1 MKSGL
6 SIGRK
11 ALKKRSSEL
20 LAGFH
25 DPVRSLLRRF
35 LEILARSDRKAARH
49 CADQAETVLNPLRR
63 SHQAVL
69 LKDAIDLSDIPRVGE
84 AFFCCGAELVCR
96 LREEDL
102 SAFVTQGRAIGRT
115 NPEAAIAFFRLES
128 QTGLSA
134 FKKYRNTV
142 HISDVIRV
150 LQLYCTAMAEKPV
163 RVRSLADALMK
174 FGRENRQY
182 PLTDGRTIFLPENL
196 NRHITY
202 QANFEEYKVL
212 AAHQAGYIEFGTFD
226 LDINKLR
233 DHPGLSAMPWSR
245 MDDFTIASHYGIFF
259 HLFNDPW
266 LARDIF
272 FAIEDG
278 RVDFLLERKYR
289 GLAPLIERAGYESLK
304 ERPNPATL
312 PPLEAGVE
320 VLIRCS
326 IRRRLDNAIPDSWHP
341 FAEKIMGTLSRIFTP
356 GATVTESAAATA
368 RIYEQISDLLNFHAE
383 FVSISD
389 AFVNMAR
396 TLYERKSRTPST
408 NPGRPDHDKNR
419 YQQAQPVFYRG
430 QTNPNQVQ
438 LELTVEMLHELK
450 SKIAEADAPLT
461 TDILTKLVKRGA
473 KITLHPTIAEV
484 MGVSPGLILNN
495 LDDPVMGRNEKP
507 PFEENFR
514 LADLHHRIRPGR
526 TSELDPVKVHYYD
539 EWDYLIGDYR
549 PRWCIVREFAVKGE
563 SSDLVTRIK
572 EERADLISVV
582 RRNLQSIR
590 PSMFRWI
597 KRLPNGDE
605 IDLDS
610 AIERIIERRAD
621 LTFTDQ
627 IYKQRKRRIRDVAT
641 VFLLDLSASTR
652 KSLRESPESFGT
664 SLIDRSAGA
673 FPDSI
678 LLSGIE
684 KHSPRPS
691 TNENKRVVDIE
702 REALIVMAEALEGIG
717 DEYAIYG
724 FSSSGRDNVD
734 FLIIKD
740 FSEQYDER
748 IRCRIGALKPRTS
761 TRMGPAVRH
770 AQTKLTQTGC
780 RLKVLI
786 LLSDGYPQDY
796 DYGPDLMGH
805 EYGVHDTMVALRE
818 ARRKNIYPFMV
829 TVDLAGNDY
838 LFDMC
843 AGDNYLVVKK
853 PSELPDILPKVYRG
867 LTV

>member
-1 MKSGL
+1 M
-6 SIGRK
+6 
-11 ALKKRSSEL
+11 KKRLVEL

-25 DPVRSLLRRF
+25 DPVRSLLQRF
-35 LEILARSDRKAARH
+35 LEIIARSDRKAARN
-49 CADQAETVLNPLRR
+49 CADQAETILNPLRR
-63 SHQAVL
+63 SHQAAL
-69 LKDAIDLSDIPRVGE
+69 LKDATGLSDIPRIAE
-84 AFFCCGAELVCR
+84 AFFCSGAELVCR
-96 LREEDL
+96 LKEEDL
-102 SAFVTQGRAIGRT
+102 SAFVAQGRAIGRT
-115 NPEAAIAFFRLES
+115 NPDAAIAFFRLES

-134 FKKYRNTV
+134 FKKYRNTI
-142 HISDVIRV
+142 HISDVIGV
-150 LQLYCTAMAEKPV
+150 LQLYCTAMAEKPL
-163 RVRSLADALMK
+163 RVKSLVDALNK
-174 FGRENRQY
+174 FGRETRQY

-196 NRHITY
+196 NRHLTY

-245 MDDFTIASHYGIFF
+245 TNDFAIASHYGIFF
-259 HLFNDPW
+259 RLFNDPW
-266 LARDIF
+266 FARDIF

-278 RVDFLLERKYR
+278 RIDFLLEKKYR
-289 GLAPLIERAGYESLK
+289 GLAPLIERAGHESLK
-304 ERPNPATL
+304 ERPNPAAL

-326 IRRRLDNAIPDSWHP
+326 IRRRLDNTIPDSWHP

-356 GATVTESAAATA
+356 GATVTESAVATV
-368 RIYEQISDLLNFHAE
+368 RIYEQISNLLNFHAE

-389 AFVNMAR
+389 VFDNVAR
-396 TLYERKSRTPST
+396 SLYEQKTRTPST
-408 NPGRPDHDKNR
+408 DPGLPDHDKNR
-419 YQQAQPVFYRG
+419 YQKAQPVFYRG

-450 SKIAEADAPLT
+450 SKISEADAPLT
-461 TDILTKLVKRGA
+461 TDILSKLIKRGA
-473 KITLHPTIAEV
+473 KIMLHPMIAE
-484 MGVSPGLILNN
+484 MAGVSPGLILNN
-495 LDDPVMGRNEKP
+495 LDDPVMERNEKA

-514 LADLHHRIRPGR
+514 LTDFHQRMRSGRPA
-526 TSELDPVKVHYYD
+526 ELDPVKVHYYD

-572 EERADLISVV
+572 GERADLISVV
-582 RRNLQSIR
+582 RRNFQWIR

-597 KRLPNGDE
+597 RRLPNGDE
-605 IDLDS
+605 IDLNS
-610 AIERIIERRAD
+610 AIERIIERRAG
-621 LTFTDQ
+621 LTSTDQ
-627 IYKQRKRRIRDVAT
+627 IYKQRKRRVRDVAT

-652 KSLRESPESFGT
+652 KSLKESPKSSGD
-664 SLIDRSAGA
+664 SLIDGFAGA
-673 FPDSI
+673 FPDSPPI
-678 LLSGIE
+678 SGLE
-684 KHSPRPS
+684 KQSPRPS
-691 TNENKRVVDIE
+691 NSESKRVLDIE

-724 FSSSGRDNVD
+724 FSSSGRDNVE

-740 FSEQYDER
+740 FSDPYDER

-805 EYGVHDTMVALRE
+805 EYGVHDTMVALKE
-818 ARRKNIYPFMV
+818 ARRKNIHPFMV

-853 PSELPDILPKVYRG
+853 PSELPNILPKVYRG

>member
-6 SIGRK
+6 PIGQK
-11 ALKKRSSEL
+11 ALKERSVEL
-20 LAGFH
+20 LAEFQ
-25 DPVRSLLRRF
+25 DPVRSLLQKL
-35 LEILARSDRKAARH
+35 LEILARSDREAAWH

-63 SHQAVL
+63 SHQVAL
-69 LKDAIDLSDIPRVGE
+69 LKDAIDLTDNPRVAE
-84 AFFCCGAELVCR
+84 AFFCRGAELVCR
-96 LREEDL
+96 LREKDL
-102 SAFVTQGRAIGRT
+102 SAFVAQGRAIGRI
-115 NPEAAIAFFRLES
+115 NPDAAIAFFRLES
-128 QTGLSA
+128 QTGQSA
-134 FKKYRNTV
+134 FGKYRNTV
-142 HISDVIRV
+142 HIGDVIGV
-150 LQLYCTAMAEKPV
+150 LQLYCTAMAEKPL
-163 RVRSLADALMK
+163 RFKSLGDALKK
-174 FGRENRQY
+174 FGKENQQY
-182 PLTDGRTIFLPENL
+182 PVTDGQTIFLPENL
-196 NRHITY
+196 NRHIAY
-202 QANFEEYKVL
+202 QTNFEEYKVL

-226 LDINKLR
+226 MDINRLR
-233 DHPGLSAMPWSR
+233 DHPGLSVLPWSR
-245 MDDFTIASHYGIFF
+245 MNDFTVASHYGIFF

-289 GLAPLIERAGYESLK
+289 GLAPLIERARHESLK
-304 ERPNPATL
+304 ERPNPVTL

-320 VLIRCS
+320 VLIQCS
-326 IRRRLDNAIPDSWHP
+326 INRRLDNTFPDSWHP
-341 FAEKIMGTLSRIFTP
+341 FAEKIMDTLSRTFTP
-356 GATVTESAAATA
+356 RATVTESAAATV
-368 RIYEQISDLLNFHAE
+368 RIYEQISDLLDYHAE
-383 FVSISD
+383 FVSVSD
-389 AFVNMAR
+389 PFDDMVR
-396 TLYERKSRTPST
+396 TLYERKTRTPST
-408 NPGRPDHDKNR
+408 NPGRPSHDKNR
-419 YQQAQPVFYRG
+419 YQKAQPVFYRG

-438 LELTVEMLHELK
+438 LELAVEMLHELK
-450 SKIAEADAPLT
+450 SKASVADEPLT
-461 TDILTKLVKRGA
+461 TDILAKLVKKGA
-473 KITLHPTIAEV
+473 KITLHPMIAE
-484 MGVSPGLILNN
+484 MAGVSPGLILNN
-495 LDDPVMGRNEKP
+495 LDDPVLGRNEKP

-514 LADLHHRIRPGR
+514 LADLHQRIQSGR
-526 TSELDPVKVHYYD
+526 SPELDPVKVHYYD

-549 PRWCIVREFAVKGE
+549 PRWCTVREFVVKGE

-582 RRNLQSIR
+582 RRNFQSIR

-610 AIERIIERRAD
+610 AVERIIERRANM
-621 LTFTDQ
+621 TFTDQ
-627 IYKQRKRRIRDVAT
+627 IYKQRKRSVRDVAT

-652 KSLRESPESFGT
+652 KSLRESPASFGT
-664 SLIDRSAGA
+664 SLIDGSAGA
-673 FPDSI
+673 FPESI
-678 LLSGIE
+678 PLAGIE
-684 KHSPRPS
+684 KHSPLSS
-691 TNENKRVVDIE
+691 TNESKRVVDIE
-702 REALIVMAEALEGIG
+702 REALIVMAEALEGMG

-724 FSSSGRDNVD
+724 FSSSGRDNVE
-734 FLIIKD
+734 FLIVKD

-770 AQTKLTQTGC
+770 AQTKLAQTGC

-838 LFDMC
+838 LYDMC
-843 AGDNYLVVKK
+843 AGDNYLVVKR
-853 PSELPDILPKVYRG
+853 PSELPNILPKVYRG